1 MEIITINLIT
11 CSSVNGGIMEKNG
24 WTFEFPQFFR
34 ILIPYP
40 MLSLL
45 AEKKNLVRL
54 RENANGIV

>member
-1 MEIITINLIT
+1 
-11 CSSVNGGIMEKNG
+11 MEKNG